1 MFLHSPQNMFDKKF
15 KATDRR
21 VEARLG
27 RLTAGLEDTE
37 LLTSLERERLNNV
50 ADLAGLRAGDIDIVI
65 AR

>member
-27 RLTAGLEDTE
+27 RLTTGLEDPE
-37 LLTSLERERLNNV
+37 LLTSLERERLNKV
-50 ADLAGLRAGDIDIVI
+50 AHLAGLWAGDIDIMI